1 MELTKHWKWIAAGAV
16 GVGILAYAYNADAA
30 DLSGSCCA
38 DLDERIAEL
47 EATTARKGNR
57 KVSLNVYGQ
66 VSKGILF
73 WDAEDYQDAVVS
85 ENSSA
90 ETFVGFGGEAKID
103 GEWKAGFVLEIG
115 MGGHTYGTPLFGL
128 DTNDIYTRTAALFI
142 EGPMGRGT
150 LGHYSQA
157 TDGIAE
163 ITTANTAVAARMLSL
178 RPLVGPQIGEVAD
191 LFDGTRGDL
200 VRYDSPVLGGFRASA
215 SWASGP
221 DDLDVWDVALRY
233 AGEFG
238 GFRLAAGVGYRDGI
252 IIPSVIA
259 LGDTV
264 QVWSGSASVMHMT
277 SGLFVSGAAGNLS
290 LDGSSDDL
298 DGYHVQGGLEQ
309 KFFPIGKT
317 TLFLE
322 WAEAKEDGA
331 SEELTIW
338 GGGIVQAIDPA
349 AMDLFVNVR
358 QIEIDDDDALVGM
371 FGARVRF

>member
-1 MELTKHWKWIAAGAV
+1 LEITKHWKWIAAGAV
-16 GVGILAYAYNADAA
+16 GVGILAYAAHADAA
-30 DLSGSCCA
+30 DLGGDCCS
-38 DLDERIAEL
+38 DLEERIAEL
-47 EATTARKGNR
+47 EATTARKGTK
-57 KVSLNVYGQ
+57 KVTLNIYGQ

-73 WDAEDYQDAVVS
+73 WDVEDYQDAVVS
-85 ENSSA
+85 ENSAA

-103 GEWKAGFVLEIG
+103 GNWKAGFVLEIG
-115 MGGHTYGTPLFGL
+115 MGGYTYGTPLFGL
-128 DTNDIYTRTAALFI
+128 DTNEIYTRTAALYL
-142 EGPMGRGT
+142 EGPMGKAT
-150 LGHYSQA
+150 LGHTSQA
-157 TDGIAE
+157 TDHIAE

-178 RPLVGPQIGEVAD
+178 RPLVGPELGEIAD

-252 IIPSVIA
+252 IVPTVVA

-264 QVWSGSASVMHMT
+264 QVWSGSASIMHVT
-277 SGLFVSGAAGNLS
+277 SGLFISGAAGNLS
-290 LDGSSDDL
+290 LEGSTDDL
-298 DGYHVQGGLEQ
+298 QGFHVQGGLEQ
-309 KFFPIGKT
+309 RFISLGKT

-331 SEELTIW
+331 SEDLTIW
-338 GGGIVQAIDPA
+338 GAGIVQAIDPA
-349 AMDLFVNVR
+349 AMDLFLNVR
-358 QIEIDDDDALVGM
+358 RIELEDDEALVGM
-371 FGARVRF
+371 FGARLKF